1 MSQFILALLGE
12 QNVSP
17 LILRFDLIFR
27 SERSL
32 FVQIPHCGFEK
43 YLFERWN
50 KQMMESKVF
59 ADNFSRSF
67 SESGDFFQFLS
78 ARQARSKW
86 MTAPS
91 KELRFEPVERG
102 STLGNLYMQIHDHNG
117 DADVLED
124 TMENTSLLLKVDG
137 KDYPVRSC
145 AIKTV
150 LERARI
156 SGHALNKVSKT
167 VFAEILNYCMGV
179 ASGDSLIK
187 IADEKV
193 SAVHGGDP
201 KDYTVM
207 EMLPLFKA
215 TSDFLNREYPGNT
228 FMTAHFDH
236 SIATAIWRLDGQADN
251 LLDTYHREIA
261 AKGLQTEKMVP
272 ALRFSTSDVG
282 MSGANLYPIFLVG
295 AESRIVPLGYSIRTE
310 HKNGVDMQ
318 YFEEQLRLVYAQFEK
333 ALDKQ
338 VQLMNIEIRYPVTTL
353 MRVLK
358 RIKAPKK
365 ASYEAM
371 DYFVAIHGDSPCTAY
386 ELFMQMSDVIFSAQC
401 DGASGLRIAQLEE
414 IVSRALNVNWHEY
427 DHPGDFKW

>member
-27 SERSL
+27 SERSF

-59 ADNFSRSF
+59 ADNFSHSF

-102 STLGNLYMQIHDHNG
+102 STLGNLYMQIYDHNG

>member
-1 MSQFILALLGE
+1 
-12 QNVSP
+12 
-17 LILRFDLIFR
+17 
-27 SERSL
+27 
-32 FVQIPHCGFEK
+32 
-43 YLFERWN
+43 
-50 KQMMESKVF
+50 MMETKVF
-59 ADNFSRSF
+59 ADDFSCSF
-67 SESGDFFQFLS
+67 SEPRDFLQFLGERKAKS
-78 ARQARSKW
+78 EW

-91 KELRFEPVERG
+91 KDLRFEPVEKG
-102 STLGNLYMQIHDHNG
+102 SALGDLYMKIYDHNG
-117 DADVLED
+117 AADVLED
-124 TMENTSLLLKVDG
+124 TMENTSLLLKVAG
-137 KDYPVRSC
+137 KDSPVRSC

-187 IADEKV
+187 IADQKV

-215 TSDFLNREYPGNT
+215 VCDYLDKEYPGNQ

-236 SIATAIWRLDGQADN
+236 TIATAIWRLDGQADQ
-251 LLDTYHREIA
+251 LLDTYRREVA
-261 AKGLQTEKMVP
+261 AKGLNPAKLIP

-282 MSGANLYPIFLVG
+282 MSGANLYPILLAG
-295 AESRIVPLGYSIRTE
+295 NKSQIIPLGYPLRTQ
-310 HKNGVDMQ
+310 HKSGNDME
-318 YFEEQLRLVYAQFEK
+318 YFEEQLGLVYAQFEK
-333 ALDKQ
+333 AVDKQ
-338 VQLMNIEIRYPVTTL
+338 VQLLNIEIRYPVTTL

-358 RIKAPKK
+358 RIGAPKK

-371 DYFVAIHGDSPCTAY
+371 DNFVAIHGDDPCTAY
-386 ELFMQMSDVIFSAQC
+386 ELFMQMSDVIFDAQC

>member
-1 MSQFILALLGE
+1 
-12 QNVSP
+12 
-17 LILRFDLIFR
+17 
-27 SERSL
+27 
-32 FVQIPHCGFEK
+32 
-43 YLFERWN
+43 
-50 KQMMESKVF
+50 MMETKVF
-59 ADNFSRSF
+59 ADDFSCSF
-67 SESGDFFQFLS
+67 SEPRDFFQFLGERKAKS
-78 ARQARSKW
+78 EW

-91 KELRFEPVERG
+91 KDLRFEPVEKG
-102 STLGNLYMQIHDHNG
+102 SALGDLYMKIYDHNG
-117 DADVLED
+117 AADVLED

-187 IADEKV
+187 IADQKV

-215 TSDFLNREYPGNT
+215 VCDYLDKEYPGNQ

-236 SIATAIWRLDGQADN
+236 SIVTAIWRLDGQADQ
-251 LLDTYHREIA
+251 LLDTYRREVA
-261 AKGLQTEKMVP
+261 AKGLNPAKLIP

-282 MSGANLYPIFLVG
+282 MSGANLYPILLAG
-295 AESRIVPLGYSIRTE
+295 NESRIIPLGYPLRTQ
-310 HKNGVDMQ
+310 HKSGYDMEF
-318 YFEEQLRLVYAQFEK
+318 FEEQLGLVYAQFEK
-333 ALDKQ
+333 AVDKQ
-338 VQLMNIEIRYPVTTL
+338 VQLLNIEIRYPVTTL

-358 RIKAPKK
+358 RIGAPKK

-371 DYFVAIHGDSPCTAY
+371 DYFVAIHGDDPCTAY

>member
-1 MSQFILALLGE
+1 
-12 QNVSP
+12 
-17 LILRFDLIFR
+17 
-27 SERSL
+27 
-32 FVQIPHCGFEK
+32 
-43 YLFERWN
+43 
-50 KQMMESKVF
+50 MMETKVF
-59 ADNFSRSF
+59 ADDFSCSF
-67 SESGDFFQFLS
+67 SEPRDFFQFLGERK
-78 ARQARSKW
+78 AKSKW

-91 KELRFEPVERG
+91 KDLRFEPVEKG
-102 STLGNLYMQIHDHNG
+102 SALGDLYMKIYDHNG
-117 DADVLED
+117 AADVLED

-187 IADEKV
+187 IADQKV

-215 TSDFLNREYPGNT
+215 VCDYLDKEYPGNQ

-236 SIATAIWRLDGQADN
+236 TIATAIWRLDGQADQ
-251 LLDTYHREIA
+251 LLDTYRREVA
-261 AKGLQTEKMVP
+261 AKGLNPAKLIP

-282 MSGANLYPIFLVG
+282 MSGANLYPILLAG
-295 AESRIVPLGYSIRTE
+295 NESRIIPLGYPLRTQ
-310 HKNGVDMQ
+310 HKSGYDMEF
-318 YFEEQLRLVYAQFEK
+318 FEEQLGLVYAQFEK
-333 ALDKQ
+333 AVDKQ
-338 VQLMNIEIRYPVTTL
+338 VQLLNIEIRYPVTTL

-358 RIKAPKK
+358 RIGAPKK

-371 DYFVAIHGDSPCTAY
+371 DYFVAIHGDDPCTAY